1 MKHVVVTG
9 VSSGIGWATVSVLAK
24 QGVHVFGGVRTRDD
38 GQRLVAAFGDR
49 VTPLMFDVT
58 DTQSIGLA
66 AARVRDVLGGRTL
79 YGLVNNAGI
88 AVPGPLLHLS
98 AEEIRHQFEVNVV
111 GQIMV
116 IQAFA
121 PLLGADPAFT
131 GAPGRIVNISSIS
144 GKMAR
149 PFVGIYA
156 ASKHALEAV
165 SESSRREMMPYG
177 IDVIVVGPGAVVTP
191 IWDKG
196 KAAANGR
203 FDETDY
209 GSACRAFQDFAE
221 QMARTGLPA
230 ERIGAVIW
238 KALSTPRPR
247 VRYAVV
253 GRPILDWFLP
263 RLLPARM
270 VDRMVARR
278 LGLSPSSDGRAKP

>member
-1 MKHVVVTG
+1 MKQVMVTG
-9 VSSGIGWATVSVLAK
+9 SSTGIGWATVSVLAGK
-24 QGVHVFGGVRTRDD
+24 GVHVFAGVRTGEDE
-38 GQRLVAAFGDR
+38 QRLVDAFGDR
-49 VTPLMFDVT
+49 VTPLVFDVT
-58 DTQSIGLA
+58 DPDAVGRA
-66 AARVRDVLGGRTL
+66 AARVREALDGKTL

-98 AEEIRHQFEVNVV
+98 TDEIRLQMEVNVI
-111 GQIMV
+111 GQITV

-121 PLLGADPAFT
+121 PLLGVDRALLGT
-131 GAPGRIVNISSIS
+131 PGRIVNISSIS

-149 PFVGIYA
+149 PLFGAYA

-165 SESSRREMMPYG
+165 SGSLRRELMLYG

-196 KAAANGR
+196 RASTGGR
-203 FDETDY
+203 FDDTGY
-209 GSACRAFQDFAE
+209 AAASRAVQDFAE
-221 QMARTGLPA
+221 EMGRTGLPG

-253 GRPILDWFLP
+253 GRPFLDWFLP
-263 RLLPARM
+263 RLLPARV
-270 VDRMVARR
+270 VDRITAKR
-278 LGLSPSSDGRAKP
+278 LGLMPVDRHRT

>member
-1 MKHVVVTG
+1 MVTG
-9 VSSGIGWATVSVLAK
+9 ASTGIGWATVSVLVGE
-24 QGVHVFGGVRTRDD
+24 GVHVFGSVRTRDD
-38 GQRLVAAFGDR
+38 EHRLVAAFGDQ
-49 VTPLMFDVT
+49 VTPLVFDVT
-58 DTQSIGLA
+58 DPRAIVRA
-66 AARVRDVLGGRTL
+66 AARVREALRGRRL

-98 AEEIRHQFEVNVV
+98 PDEIRHQLEVNVV

-116 IQAFA
+116 VQAFA
-121 PLLGADPAFT
+121 PLLGVDPALT
-131 GAPGRIVNISSIS
+131 GKPGRIVNVSSIS

-165 SESSRREMMPYG
+165 SESLRRELMPYG

-196 KAAANGR
+196 RAAASGR
-203 FDETDY
+203 FDDTDY
-209 GSACRAFQDFAE
+209 ASACRAFQDFA
-221 QMARTGLPA
+221 QKMGQTGLPA

-238 KALSTPRPR
+238 KALSTARPR

-253 GRPILDWFLP
+253 GRPVMDWFLP

-270 VDRMVARR
+270 ADRIIAKR
-278 LGLSPSSDGRAKP
+278 LGLMPAENGRSKT